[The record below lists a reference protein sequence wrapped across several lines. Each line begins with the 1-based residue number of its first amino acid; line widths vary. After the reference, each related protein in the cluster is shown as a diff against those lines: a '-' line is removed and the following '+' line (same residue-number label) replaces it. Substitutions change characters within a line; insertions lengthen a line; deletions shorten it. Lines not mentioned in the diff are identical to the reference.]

1 MLTDPETVLGE
12 QLFPGE
18 RLIWS
23 GRPVD
28 GLRLRAAD
36 WCLIPFSIFWTVFSL
51 IWMGGAYFTGASILF
66 RLFGVPFVLIGL
78 FLLFG
83 RFFTDAHTRSRT
95 CYGITNERILIL
107 GGLFNRQIKSLL
119 LQSLTDVT
127 LNERK
132 DGIGTITFGPTWIL
146 ANQGESASPRTLPSF
161 DLIPNAREVF
171 RTIQEAQ
178 KAARVVA
185 D

>member
-1 MLTDPETVLGE
+1 MLTDPETLLSE
-12 QLFPGE
+12 QLFPDE

-23 GRPVD
+23 GQPVA
-28 GLRLRAAD
+28 GLRLRGSD
-36 WCLIPFSIFWTVFSL
+36 WFLIPFSIFWTAFSL
-51 IWMGGAYFTGASILF
+51 IWMGGAYFTGAPIIFCLW
-66 RLFGVPFVLIGL
+66 GVPFVLIGL
-78 FLLFG
+78 FLLVG
-83 RFFTDAHTRSRT
+83 RFFADARARART
-95 CYGITNERILIL
+95 CYGVTSERILIL

-132 DGIGTITFGPTWIL
+132 DGIGTITFGPTWFI
-146 ANQGESASPRTLPSF
+146 NSQDASGTPQSFPKF

-171 RTIQEAQ
+171 RTIQEPQ

-185 D
+185 G